1 MPSPETDSSWRTRR
15 SQRFEPAS
23 TATPK
28 GSNSNSAWLSRQVL
42 AMASAWARGEPVSA
56 GELLAGHP
64 ELGDEA
70 AIRLIYEEV
79 CLRREAGQ
87 EIATTEIV
95 NRFPRWKDE
104 LEVLLGCDRMLRP
117 FSRVALFPE
126 PGENLGPFRLLAE
139 LGRGAS
145 GKTYLAAEP
154 SLSNRLVVLKVI
166 TDDQEEH
173 LSLARLRHTHIIPL
187 FSEQTWPERGL
198 RALCMPYLG
207 GASLTRILEGV
218 AHIPPDERRGRDL
231 LDVLDRLRKV
241 EADPSIADSPFRR
254 YLEQATYVQ
263 AVCWIAAC
271 LADALNA
278 AHAHGLLHMDV
289 KPSNALI
296 ADDGLPVLLDFHLA
310 HRPMEAGE
318 RISDRLGG
326 TPGWMAPEH
335 RAAMDAVGRGQALS
349 EPVDERADLFG
360 LGLLLRCALA
370 GPETRGRGDNRSWH
384 TRNSRVTTGLA
395 DLVDKC
401 TAENAAGRYGDAA
414 ALADDLRRYLSEQP
428 LRGVANRSVLETWR
442 KWRRRRPA
450 ALSRWIAG
458 FISCAAVSAILVFA
472 YAFHSERVRE
482 IKTALIDGQKLRS
495 EARLPDALRM
505 LGRGLERA
513 RVVPGVSDLTN
524 TLKQQISLAQRG
536 QRAAALHELADLI
549 RYRHGIDLPSD
560 AEAAALITSIR
571 AVWNERDLLL
581 GSGADALD
589 PRSEELIRADLL
601 ELAIAS
607 AELRLGLATGAEAD
621 AARRD
626 VQQLLD
632 LATAWCG
639 PSPRLDRLRRATTGT
654 PAPTPPAGGQ
664 GLAAISVLDHYDQG
678 RDYLRAGQ
686 FREAAREFQRVLDD
700 RPQDFWPN
708 FYQGQC
714 AYRLGQFHDALAAFR
729 TCVALAP
736 DSAECYFNRARVAE
750 ALGRRDAAMRDYTRA
765 LELDPALT
773 SASINRGILAYQNG
787 RIDDAITDF
796 HRALRASTDSRTTG
810 LVRYNL
816 ALAHL
821 THGDRAAA
829 LENAQAAIAHGHAE
843 ASALADQLSQKR

>member
-218 AHIPPDERRGRDL
+218 AHIPPGERRGRDL

-289 KPSNALI
+289 KPSNVLI

-310 HRPMEAGE
+310 HRPMAAGE
-318 RISDRLGG
+318 RIGDRLGG

-401 TAENAAGRYGDAA
+401 TAENAVGRYGDAA

-458 FISCAAVSAILVFA
+458 LISCAAVLAIIVCA

-482 IKTALIDGQKLRS
+482 IETALIDGQKLRS
-495 EARLPDALRM
+495 EGRLPDALRM
-505 LGRGLERA
+505 LGRGLERTRA
-513 RVVPGVSDLTN
+513 VPGVPDLTN

-560 AEAAALITSIR
+560 AEARALITSIR

-581 GSGADALD
+581 RSSADALD
-589 PRSEELIRADLL
+589 PRSEQLIRADLL

-607 AELRLGLATGAEAD
+607 AELRLGLATRAEAD

-632 LATAWCG
+632 LATARCG

-654 PAPTPPAGGQ
+654 PAPTPQAGGH

-678 RDYLRAGQ
+678 RDYLRAGE

-773 SASINRGILAYQNG
+773 SASINRGILAYQTG

-810 LVRYNL
+810 LVQYNL